1 VQHVSTRRMP
11 ELGKTWQTSTSA
23 PALQGA
29 SESQLKADGV
39 GLSSQR
45 AHLSNCAGKVAG
57 MTSLDR
63 DNKTLLDEL
72 EAGEP
77 LAALRMSMEPTAPSV
92 SARVKLHSLQR
103 GRGLGV

>member
-1 VQHVSTRRMP
+1 LADVDFSPRTTGSVRIAVEGRRRRP
-11 ELGKTWQTSTSA
+11 F
-23 PALQGA
+23 
-29 SESQLKADGV
+29 ESQLKADGV

-72 EAGEP
+72 EAGEL